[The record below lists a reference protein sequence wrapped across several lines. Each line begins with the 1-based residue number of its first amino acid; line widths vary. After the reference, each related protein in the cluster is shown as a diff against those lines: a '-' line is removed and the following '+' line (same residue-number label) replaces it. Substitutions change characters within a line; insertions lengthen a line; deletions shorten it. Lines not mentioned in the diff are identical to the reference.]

1 MTSDE
6 QTQQEVSELI
16 DPYHRRT
23 SVHEDDKLFIEPGQV
38 LDNIALAM
46 ERVDNDIDTSVSN
59 EEDVAAADEIQSMIE
74 SKLLGPALAVHVVN
88 TVMQIMSA
96 ANPPTLSPPLPP
108 EYDLRKLLSRS
119 RTKNTRSRT
128 IFNNHPSLV
137 GMTPFCQEV
146 GVLTPLVRN
155 QGLPQ
160 NRATRVRVLALIH
173 GSGVAQWEER
183 PLSFSDPS
191 DVRPHSGVSGRSP
204 PPLSRGCDT
213 PPVLCGRLR
222 AQGDGRE
229 ADPRGLLVSMPWCTT
244 TRSTLW
250 ALGHAAISARFRTER
265 CA

>member
-96 ANPPTLSPPLPP
+96 
-108 EYDLRKLLSRS
+108 R
-119 RTKNTRSRT
+119 
-128 IFNNHPSLV
+128 
-137 GMTPFCQEV
+137 
-146 GVLTPLVRN
+146 
-155 QGLPQ
+155 
-160 NRATRVRVLALIH
+160 
-173 GSGVAQWEER
+173 
-183 PLSFSDPS
+183 
-191 DVRPHSGVSGRSP
+191 
-204 PPLSRGCDT
+204 
-213 PPVLCGRLR
+213 
-222 AQGDGRE
+222 
-229 ADPRGLLVSMPWCTT
+229 
-244 TRSTLW
+244 
-250 ALGHAAISARFRTER
+250 
-265 CA
+265 